1 MDPQAPAGRGAGQ
14 AVPQVNRAR
23 RVVPRKGILSRHAR
37 HALVGY
43 LMAAPAMLFFLAFA
57 IYPMFRVFYLSV
69 FRYDL
74 TSPSS
79 FVGLANFEFLA
90 EDPLFHGAIANTVV
104 YVLGTYL
111 PTIALALLIAL
122 VLDRRTRLAGG
133 LRTVY
138 FIPVAMSWV
147 VVSIIWRLIFHSY
160 GLFNEV
166 MHLDI
171 NWLMSTT
178 YAPVA
183 IVVMSVW
190 KELGFFLI
198 VFLAGLQSIN
208 RELYEAAAI
217 DGAGGLQR
225 LWHITLPLLKPVS
238 AVAVIF
244 AVIRGM
250 QAFTPQYVMTGGG
263 PESATQV
270 INLYV
275 YKTAFQFAYMGRAS
289 AVAVLLFLALL
300 MATIVQL
307 RFFKTDE

>member
-1 MDPQAPAGRGAGQ
+1 MLQSGGSSRGAT
-14 AVPQVNRAR
+14 
-23 RVVPRKGILSRHAR
+23 RKGILSRRAR
-37 HALVGY
+37 LSLVGY
-43 LMAAPAMLFFLAFA
+43 GMAAPAMLFFLAFA

-74 TSPSS
+74 TSPST
-79 FVGLANFEFLA
+79 FVGPGNFEFLA
-90 EDPLFHGAIANTVV
+90 GDPLFHSAIGNTVT
-104 YVLGTYL
+104 YVLGTYV
-111 PTIALALLIAL
+111 PTIALAMLVAL
-122 VLDRRTRLAGG
+122 VLDRRTRIAGG

-160 GLFNEV
+160 GLLNDLL
-166 MHLDI
+166 HLDI
-171 NWLMSTT
+171 SWLMSTT

-183 IVVMSVW
+183 LIIMSVW

-198 VFLAGLQSIN
+198 IFLAGLQSIN

-217 DGAGGLQR
+217 DGAGTIQR
-225 LWHITLPLLKPVS
+225 LWNITLPLLKPVS

-263 PESATQV
+263 PEASTQV

-275 YKTAFQFAYMGRAS
+275 YKTAFEFAYMGRAS

-300 MATIVQL
+300 IATVVQL
-307 RFFKTDE
+307 RFFRTDE